1 MSEFSNLCCFHVEK
15 DDDVSRTRQIIN
27 SIIKE
32 ETDNDV
38 ITLLTIPILPLMVE
52 PCFVPPLQKP
62 LKGTI
67 DSCVKGLSKNQDIVR
82 TGKKS
87 EEYFWIVCCDGHG
100 NNTFVDILKA
110 LDWREIME
118 HPNSYYYMQSKLS
131 RCYYSINS
139 GSTLCMVKI
148 FEDKIECISI
158 GDSRVFIYKNEEMA
172 YTNTPHIYS
181 NEAERLR
188 LSSSETVK
196 MSNVRYEMFPA
207 ISSETSMKQKKLSY
221 VTFLQKHT
229 NNTNNSVT
237 LAMTQ
242 SIGHYNITGFAPEFK
257 TVEYD
262 SHMDKIRVIVGTDGF
277 FDMCLVESTG
287 ISAEEEAGRKK
298 DKQYL
303 LQLSAE
309 ELADK
314 AEKRWR
320 QQWKYYYGGQK
331 FPNLFDETAF
341 DKSSIDDIGI
351 AIWSSS

>member
-67 DSCVKGLSKNQDIVR
+67 ESCVKGLSKNQDIVR
-82 TGKKS
+82 TGKKG

-131 RCYYSINS
+131 TYYYSINS

-148 FEDKIECISI
+148 FEDKIECVSI
-158 GDSRVFIYKNEEMA
+158 GDSRVFIYKNEEME
-172 YTNTPHIYS
+172 YTNTPHLYS
-181 NEAERLR
+181 NEAERQR
-188 LSSSETVK
+188 LSSSANVK
-196 MSNVRYEMFPA
+196 MSNVRYELFPA

-221 VTFLQKHT
+221 VTFLQK
-229 NNTNNSVT
+229 NTNNSVV

-242 SIGHYNITGFAPEFK
+242 SIGHYNVTGFAPEFK
-257 TVEYD
+257 TVEYN
-262 SHMDKIRVIVGTDGF
+262 SHMDHIRVIVGTDGF
-277 FDMCLVESTG
+277 FDMCLVEITG
-287 ISAEEEAGRKK
+287 TSAEEESGREK
-298 DKQYL
+298 DKQDL
-303 LQLSAE
+303 LQLTAE

-314 AEKRWR
+314 AEQRWK
-320 QQWKYYYGGQK
+320 QPWKYYYGGSK
-331 FPNLFDETAF
+331 FPNLFDETVF
-341 DKSSIDDIGI
+341 DKSSIDDVGI
-351 AIWSSS
+351 AVWSSS

>member
-1 MSEFSNLCCFHVEK
+1 
-15 DDDVSRTRQIIN
+15 
-27 SIIKE
+27 
-32 ETDNDV
+32 
-38 ITLLTIPILPLMVE
+38 
-52 PCFVPPLQKP
+52 
-62 LKGTI
+62 
-67 DSCVKGLSKNQDIVR
+67 
-82 TGKKS
+82 
-87 EEYFWIVCCDGHG
+87 
-100 NNTFVDILKA
+100 
-110 LDWREIME
+110 
-118 HPNSYYYMQSKLS
+118 
-131 RCYYSINS
+131 
-139 GSTLCMVKI
+139 
-148 FEDKIECISI
+148 
-158 GDSRVFIYKNEEMA
+158 MA